1 MQVLILLL
9 RYNLVLLWR
18 WISFFASKV
27 DFSFAS
33 GAGVGVSANVH
44 ADLVDV
50 ARPVLVVREDG
61 GVVISVL

>member
-1 MQVLILLL
+1 MVLVL
-9 RYNLVLLWR
+9 RYILVLLWT
-18 WISFFASKV
+18 WISFFVSKL

-44 ADLVDV
+44 ADLVEV
-50 ARPVLVVREDG
+50 ARLVLVLREDG

>member
-1 MQVLILLL
+1 M
-9 RYNLVLLWR
+9 VLLWR
-18 WISFFASKV
+18 LVSFFASKV

>member
-1 MQVLILLL
+1 MILLL

-27 DFSFAS
+27 DLSFAS
-33 GAGVGVSANVH
+33 GAGVAVSANVH
-44 ADLVDV
+44 VDLVEV
-50 ARPVLVVREDG
+50 ARLVLVLREDG

>member
-1 MQVLILLL
+1 MHVLILLL

-27 DFSFAS
+27 DLSFAS
-33 GAGVGVSANVH
+33 GADVGVSAHVH
-44 ADLVDV
+44 VDLKEV
-50 ARPVLVVREDG
+50 AHLVLVLREDG